1 MSGKLQNIAHLRLLT
16 HIFRRSLKSW
26 SLNIVKQRF
35 LIRAGQISRS
45 VLIIGATKSFIQSCF
60 YTFKQAKN
68 IEWPDGEILSQ
79 MMVIIPCIQEPFAPT
94 GVCYICPTF
103 TGKRRTEF
111 WPNTIN
117 DGIPIGGSLL
127 SILTKDYRLYFYH
140 YRSGNPNFWSDK
152 FELSV
157 ILRRHVINEF
167 IKSTSDLM
175 NGGSIFTQVEDKWI
189 KKSKVGFIFPLVI
202 SSEFRMGQ
210 YRDDNHREDAP
221 HFIRPFELSVN
232 P

>member
-1 MSGKLQNIAHLRLLT
+1 MSGKLQKIPHLRLFNLR
-16 HIFRRSLKSW
+16 ICRNLKSW

-94 GVCYICPTF
+94 GVRSVH
-103 TGKRRTEF
+103 GRLGQRRTEF

-189 KKSKVGFIFPLVI
+189 KKSKVGCIFPLVI